1 MKIMIVEDDPISRR
15 LLENAITKWGYSVVF
30 ARDGSEA
37 WQLVQD
43 PETPNLIIS
52 DWMMPNMDGL
62 ELCRKI
68 RMMKR
73 SGYIYFI
80 ILTSKGSKEDVVKGL
95 DAGADD
101 FLVKP
106 FDYEELK
113 YRIKIGERIIDL
125 EQRITTLANTDVLTN
140 VLNRRAFMER
150 MEQEVQ
156 RSFREKTNLSF
167 LITDID
173 HFKKINDKHG
183 HQVGDLVLKMF
194 ANQFILF
201 SRPYDFVGR
210 YGGEEFVVGVPGA
223 NSVHIKGI
231 ADRMRRR
238 VEEMDMQLP
247 DGTRSIKITA
257 SFGVACL
264 QTESRESLDALI
276 KRADEALYLAKEEGR
291 NCVRSADGRD
301 LQIAEAAEME
311 VKQGGMR

>member
-1 MKIMIVEDDPISRR
+1 MIVDDDTISRK
-15 LLENAITKWGYSVVF
+15 LLENVLPKWGYSVEF
-30 ARDGSEA
+30 AKDGVEA
-37 WQLVQD
+37 WERIQH
-43 PETPNLIIS
+43 PEAPNLIIS
-52 DWMMPNMDGL
+52 DWMMPEMDGI

-68 RMMKR
+68 RLMKR

-125 EQRITTLANTDVLTN
+125 EQRITTMANTDALTN

-150 MEQEVQ
+150 MNQEIQ
-156 RSFREKTNLSF
+156 RAYRQKTKLSF

-173 HFKKINDKHG
+173 HFKKVNDQYG
-183 HQVGDLVLKMF
+183 HQAGDVVLKMF
-194 ANQFILF
+194 ANQFKLF

-210 YGGEEFVVGVPGA
+210 YGGEEFVLGIPGA
-223 NSVHIKGI
+223 DGNQIKGI
-231 ADRMRRR
+231 AERMRKRIEQMTMMLPNGSGSIR
-238 VEEMDMQLP
+238 V
-247 DGTRSIKITA
+247 TA

-264 QTESRESLDALI
+264 KGDMDENLDSLI
-276 KRADEALYLAKEEGR
+276 QRADEALYMAKRKGR
-291 NCVRSADGRD
+291 NCVCGADEKK
-301 LQIAEAAEME
+301 LHVIEA
-311 VKQGGMR
+311 VKIKE